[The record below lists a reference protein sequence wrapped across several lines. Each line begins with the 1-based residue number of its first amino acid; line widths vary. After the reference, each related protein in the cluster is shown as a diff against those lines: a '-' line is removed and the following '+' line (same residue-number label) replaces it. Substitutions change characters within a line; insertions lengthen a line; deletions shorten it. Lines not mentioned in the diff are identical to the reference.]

1 MVDEIQ
7 VGAGPPAEEDK
18 LMTKQIV
25 AFFASSFL
33 CVALTIPACAE
44 EKSGV
49 IAAVDRDRSLLI
61 FADGTAYRLPGSF
74 DYDAVSPGMEAHV
87 IVEPAEVARG

>member
-1 MVDEIQ
+1 
-7 VGAGPPAEEDK
+7 
-18 LMTKQIV
+18 MTKQIV

-49 IAAVDRDRSLLI
+49 IAEVDRDRSLLV
-61 FADGTAYRLPGSF
+61 FADGTTYRLPGSF

-87 IVEPAEVARG
+87 IVDDRREAVRA